1 MGHVR
6 YCEGYPSFLQL
17 TLAFTCCSL
26 VTEGDTRSA
35 LNFNGKLVFICICI
49 RILFVFLGLVQL
61 PYLFNYHSVGVED
74 VGTMDSENTLS
85 WRRYLGSI
93 TNYVQSMIPQYVTS
107 LFVHSVNIFNQIYIY
122 YFKVS
127 WLQYCFLHV
136 YLSITLFNFVSLVH
150 ISYLDTY
157 NIHFY
162 GSITLLNFVSLVQ
175 IPYLDT
181 HSLHF

>member
-1 MGHVR
+1 VR
-6 YCEGYPSFLQL
+6 GTHHFINHPS
-17 TLAFTCCSL
+17 TFTCCSL
-26 VTEGDTRSA
+26 ATEGDTRSA
-35 LNFNGKLVFICICI
+35 LNFHGKLVFICICI
-49 RILFVFLGLVQL
+49 QILFVFLGLVQL
-61 PYLFNYHSVGVED
+61 PYLFNYHSVGVKD

-93 TNYVQSMIPQYVTS
+93 TNYVQSMIPQYVTA
-107 LFVHSVNIFNQIYIY
+107 LFVHYVKIFDQIYIY

-127 WLQYCFLHV
+127 WLQYCFLRV

-181 HSLHF
+181 FTDLNNWAYS